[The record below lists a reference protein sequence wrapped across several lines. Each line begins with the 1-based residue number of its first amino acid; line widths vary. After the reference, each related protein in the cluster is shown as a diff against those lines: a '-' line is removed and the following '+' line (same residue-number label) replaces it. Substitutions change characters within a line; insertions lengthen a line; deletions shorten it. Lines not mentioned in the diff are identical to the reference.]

1 MSTIFFFVLAAISIV
16 SAILIIA
23 QRNPVASAL
32 YLIVTLCSQAMLY
45 LLLGASFLAVI
56 QIIIYAGAIIV
67 LFLFVI
73 MLLNLRRDEFGP
85 DKKRAQRAL
94 AFVLGAVWLIQL
106 IVITKL
112 SLSPKS
118 LTQITPEAALETGS
132 VQSIGKSLFTQY
144 LYPFEI
150 TSILLLV
157 AILGSIVLAKKKI

>member
-1 MSTIFFFVLAAISIV
+1 MSLIFFFILAAVSII

-23 QRNPVASAL
+23 QKNPVASAL

-45 LLLGASFLAVI
+45 LLLGATFVAVI
-56 QIIIYAGAIIV
+56 QIIVYAGAIMV

-85 DKKRAQRAL
+85 DKKRTQRFI

-106 IVITKL
+106 LAIVKL
-112 SLSPKS
+112 GFSGKALAKVS
-118 LTQITPEAALETGS
+118 PEAALETGS
-132 VQSIGKSLFTQY
+132 VTSIGKSLFTEY

-157 AILGSIVLAKKKI
+157 AILGSIVLAKKRL

>member
-1 MSTIFFFVLAAISIV
+1 MGTIFFFVLAVVSVI
-16 SAILIIA
+16 SAILIVA
-23 QRNPVASAL
+23 QKNPVASAL

-56 QIIIYAGAIIV
+56 QIIVYAGAIMV

-85 DKKRAQRAL
+85 DKKKTQRVL
-94 AFVLGAVWLIQL
+94 AFGLGVVWLIQ
-106 IVITKL
+106 VVAITKVGL
-112 SLSPKS
+112 SKMT
-118 LTQITPEAALETGS
+118 LTQVSPEAALETGS
-132 VQSIGKSLFTQY
+132 VQAVGKSLFTEY

>member
-1 MSTIFFFVLAAISIV
+1 MSEIFFFILAAVSVV
-16 SAILIIA
+16 SAVLIIA

-32 YLIVTLCSQAMLY
+32 FLIVTLCSQAMLY

-56 QIIIYAGAIIV
+56 QIIVYAGAIMV

-73 MLLNLRRDEFGP
+73 MLLNLRKDEFGP
-85 DKKRAQRAL
+85 DKKKTQRVL
-94 AFVLGAVWLIQL
+94 AFTLGAVWLIQ
-106 IVITKL
+106 VVAITKWGL
-112 SLSPKS
+112 SQPSMS
-118 LTQITPEAALETGS
+118 AVTPETAMQTGS
-132 VQSIGKSLFTQY
+132 VQSVGKSLFTEY

>member
-1 MSTIFFFVLAAISIV
+1 MGTIFFFVLAAVSVI
-16 SAILIIA
+16 SAILIVA

-56 QIIIYAGAIIV
+56 QIIVYAGAIMV

-85 DKKRAQRAL
+85 DKKKIQRVLAL
-94 AFVLGAVWLIQL
+94 ALGGVWLIQL
-106 IVITKL
+106 VLITKL
-112 SLSPKS
+112 SLSNKG
-118 LTQITPEAALETGS
+118 LGQVTPPSALETGN
-132 VQSIGKSLFTQY
+132 VQAIGKSLFTEY

>member
-1 MSTIFFFVLAAISIV
+1 MGTIFFFVLAAVSV
-16 SAILIIA
+16 RSAILIVA
-23 QRNPVASAL
+23 QKNAVASAL
-32 YLIVTLCSQAMLY
+32 YLIVTLCSKAMLY

-56 QIIIYAGAIIV
+56 QIIVYAGAIMV

-85 DKKRAQRAL
+85 DKKKIQRVL
-94 AFVLGAVWLIQL
+94 AFALGAVWLIQVVA
-106 IVITKL
+106 VIKL
-112 SLSPKS
+112 GLSKMSLSPV
-118 LTQITPEAALETGS
+118 TPEAALATGS
-132 VQSIGKSLFTQY
+132 VQTIGTSLFTDY

>member
-1 MSTIFFFVLAAISIV
+1 MGTIFFFVLAAVSVI
-16 SAILIIA
+16 SAILIVA

-56 QIIIYAGAIIV
+56 QIIVYAGAIMV

-85 DKKRAQRAL
+85 DKKKIQRVLAL
-94 AFVLGAVWLIQL
+94 ALGGVWLIQVV
-106 IVITKL
+106 VITKL
-112 SLSPKS
+112 GLSKMT
-118 LTQITPEAALETGS
+118 LTQVTPEAALETGS
-132 VQSIGKSLFTQY
+132 VQAVGKSLFTEY

>member
-1 MSTIFFFVLAAISIV
+1 MSTIFFFILAAVSVI

-56 QIIIYAGAIIV
+56 QIIVYAGAIMV

-85 DKKRAQRAL
+85 DKKKTQRVL
-94 AFVLGAVWLIQL
+94 AFTLGAVWLIQ
-106 IVITKL
+106 VVAITKFGL
-112 SLSPKS
+112 SKMNFSPV
-118 LTQITPEAALETGS
+118 TPEAALETGS
-132 VQSIGKSLFTQY
+132 VQSIGKSLFTEY

>member
-1 MSTIFFFVLAAISIV
+1 MSTIFFFVLAAVSVI

-23 QRNPVASAL
+23 QKNPVASAL

-56 QIIIYAGAIIV
+56 QIIVYAGAIMV

-85 DKKRAQRAL
+85 DKKKTQRVL
-94 AFVLGAVWLIQL
+94 AFGLGVVWLIQ
-106 IVITKL
+106 VVAITKVGL
-112 SLSPKS
+112 SKMT
-118 LTQITPEAALETGS
+118 LTQVSPEAALETGS
-132 VQSIGKSLFTQY
+132 VQAVGKSLFTEY

>member
-1 MSTIFFFVLAAISIV
+1 MSTIFFFILAAVSVI
-16 SAILIIA
+16 SAILIVA

-32 YLIVTLCSQAMLY
+32 FLIVTLCSQAMLY

-56 QIIIYAGAIIV
+56 QIIVYAGAIMV

-73 MLLNLRRDEFGP
+73 MLLNLRKDEFGP
-85 DKKRAQRAL
+85 DKKRVQRTLAL
-94 AFVLGAVWLIQL
+94 VLGAVWLIQL
-106 IVITKL
+106 VVITKL
-112 SLSPKS
+112 SLSNKG
-118 LTQITPEAALETGS
+118 LGQVTPLSALETGN
-132 VQSIGKSLFTQY
+132 VQAIGKSLFTEY